1 MLESQAFP
9 LTSQHQG
16 PPSPKRLIP
25 MAKPR
30 VVTPQAATLNN
41 LGYDQLKSKSYRA
54 ARQLLMQERY
64 RKYKIAALAA
74 KQGDPLP
81 GGGTRLPIESL
92 LMRRRR
98 KKKELSRMQ
107 EAQKYRQNG
116 GSRQDLR
123 RGMMSNAEVRRII
136 EREATSFGEMCTRM
150 EQEGGDKR
158 RERKEAQY
166 DSRGRAIGM
175 GPNPMYPPEAGMP
188 WRRYKDQMPGK
199 PTEVGGNWIP
209 PQKHQ
214 SVLPQ
219 APLTVDD
226 VDDRQLVAKE
236 VDLCIQNVRTLLSSA
251 KEVLVLAE
259 SDFSFS
265 SALVDFLP
273 KGSHMVATSFESE
286 EKLQELH
293 KEKLE
298 NHLKILNSHHATVL
312 HDIDARC
319 IEETLDAAIRK
330 RSPEEQEVI
339 RSRWS
344 GHFDLVW
351 IQLPH
356 TGGTAK
362 TNSTLIERFLSTVG
376 RALKPNGLIFMTLY
390 GMQVDHWK
398 VAQHAQAAE
407 LVHVFKIPFNTSI
420 YPAIWTRYN
429 PKVGFSNSYFDIL
442 RHPCESFVFAQNE
455 FTCVS
460 KLKAVDSK
468 ILSGL
473 RMVKINTIGDLAEA
487 DRRLLSDD
495 VDPKF
500 IRLIHQAKAWMQQW
514 MQLQHE
520 IPQLLRS
527 LPLDNARRAQPDLD
541 GGGRYGENH
550 YY

>member
-30 VVTPQAATLNN
+30 VVTPQAASLNN
-41 LGYDQLKSKSYRA
+41 LGYDQIKSKYYGA
-54 ARQLLMQERY
+54 ARQRLMQERY
-64 RKYKIAALAA
+64 RKLKNASLIAQ
-74 KQGDPLP
+74 QGDPSL
-81 GGGTRLPIESL
+81 GGGTRPSIESL

-98 KKKELSRMQ
+98 KKKELMH
-107 EAQKYRQNG
+107 EAQKYRQV
-116 GSRQDLR
+116 LR
-123 RGMMSNAEVRRII
+123 RELMSNAEVRRII
-136 EREATSFGEMCTRM
+136 EKEATSFGEMCKRM
-150 EQEGGDKR
+150 ELEGGDKS
-158 RERKEAQY
+158 RERQEAQY
-166 DSRGRAIGM
+166 HPRGRPLGM
-175 GPNPMYPPEAGMP
+175 ANPIYPPGGGMHQ
-188 WRRYKDQMPGK
+188 RRYKEQMPPK
-199 PTEVGGNWIP
+199 PANMDGNWIP

-219 APLTVDD
+219 VPLIVDEA
-226 VDDRQLVAKE
+226 DDRLLVAKE
-236 VDLCIQNVRTLLSSA
+236 VHLCIQNIRTLLSSA
-251 KEVLVLAE
+251 KEILILAE

-265 SALVDFLP
+265 SSLVDYLP
-273 KGSHMVATSFESE
+273 EGSHMVATSFESE

-298 NHLKILNSHHATVL
+298 NHLKILKSHNATVL
-312 HDIDARC
+312 HDVDARC

-356 TGGTAK
+356 TGGVAK
-362 TNSTLIERFLSTVG
+362 TNSMLIERFLSTVG
-376 RALKPNGLIFMTLY
+376 RTLKPNGLIFMTLY

-429 PKVGFSNSYFDIL
+429 PKVGFSNDYFDIL
-442 RHPCESFVFAQNE
+442 RYPCDSYVFAQNE

-468 ILSGL
+468 ILVGL
-473 RMVKINTIGDLAEA
+473 RTVKINTIGDLAEA
-487 DRRLLSDD
+487 DRRLLSND

-500 IRLIHQAKAWMQQW
+500 IRLIHQAKAWLQKW

-520 IPQLLRS
+520 IPKLLQS
-527 LPLDNARRAQPDLD
+527 LPQDSVRRSHSDLNGNGTYNGKD
-541 GGGRYGENH
+541 

>member
-1 MLESQAFP
+1 MLESQSFP

-30 VVTPQAATLNN
+30 VAPQAGALNHM
-41 LGYDQLKSKSYRA
+41 GYDQLKSRSYRA
-54 ARQLLMQERY
+54 ARQQLLLQERI
-64 RKYKIAALAA
+64 RKYKLAALAKQAALAA
-74 KQGDPLP
+74 KHGDPLA
-81 GGGTRLPIESL
+81 GGGTRPSIESL

-98 KKKELSRMQ
+98 KKKELNRMH
-107 EAQKYRQNG
+107 EAQKY
-116 GSRQDLR
+116 RQDLR
-123 RGMMSNAEVRRII
+123 RGMMSNAEIRRII
-136 EREATSFGEMCTRM
+136 EKEATSFGEMCQSWD
-150 EQEGGDKR
+150 QESRDKR
-158 RERKEAQY
+158 RERKEVQY
-166 DSRGRAIGM
+166 DARGRPLRM
-175 GPNPMYPPEAGMP
+175 PPNQMYPPGPAMQYRGHKDEMP
-188 WRRYKDQMPGK
+188 QKSTD
-199 PTEVGGNWIP
+199 TSGNWIP
-209 PQKHQ
+209 PKNHQ

-219 APLTVDD
+219 VPLTVDD
-226 VDDRQLVAKE
+226 VEDRQLVAKE
-236 VDLCIQNVRTLLSSA
+236 VDLCIQNTRTLLSSA
-251 KEVLVLAE
+251 KEVLILAE

-265 SALVDFLP
+265 SALVEYLP
-273 KGSHMVATSFESE
+273 EGSHMVATSFESE

-298 NHLKILNSHHATVL
+298 NHLKILSSHNATVL

-319 IEETLDAAIRK
+319 IEETLETAIMK

-356 TGGTAK
+356 TGGVAK
-362 TNSTLIERFLSTVG
+362 TNSMLIERFLNTVG
-376 RALKPNGLIFMTLY
+376 RALKPNGLIFVTLY
-390 GMQVDHWK
+390 GMQVNHWK

-429 PKVGFSNSYFDIL
+429 PKVGFSNGYFDIL

-473 RMVKINTIGDLAEA
+473 RMVKINSIGDLAEA

-514 MQLQHE
+514 VQLQHE
-520 IPQLLRS
+520 IPKLLQS
-527 LPLDNARRAQPDLD
+527 LPLDNAHRGQGVD
-541 GGGRYGENH
+541 GGDGYGDNH